1 MNKTKVRDF
10 GTPDSRKDRH
20 RHFDAIMKNNSPSP
34 QGCIEVKVMAA
45 GTLHEKVMSMTDA
58 NGVFQDAVD
67 RVDFEERADHD

>member
-20 RHFDAIMKNNSPSP
+20 RHFDAIMRNNSPRLE
-34 QGCIEVKVMAA
+34 GCNDVTVRAA
-45 GTLHEKVMSMTDA
+45 GTMHEKVMSMTDA

-67 RVDFEERADHD
+67 RVDFEEKADHD